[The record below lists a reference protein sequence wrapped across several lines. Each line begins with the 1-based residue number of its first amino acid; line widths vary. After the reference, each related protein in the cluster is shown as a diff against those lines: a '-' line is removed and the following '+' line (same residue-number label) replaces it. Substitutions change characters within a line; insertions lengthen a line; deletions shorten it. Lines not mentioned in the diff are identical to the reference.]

1 MQLVTRT
8 VRVLFTCSRQVTEH
22 TRVLYLGNK
31 FLYLVSPFGAARTLT
46 SSIIIIIFI
55 VVVLNFRRFELT
67 PNSSLGPKRTRP
79 VEPEVVLCSLSPFS
93 FCVCIIHHTCMEFDR
108 FFAVVLQSG
117 ACLGFVH
124 PLVAP
129 SPRSTAIGHSVFRK
143 MCDNAIEIFL
153 RLVLSIFRNERYYL
167 IDQLFEN
174 IARFFG
180 CPVKVSLFFVL
191 SCFFRIR

>member
-1 MQLVTRT
+1 MHKLSFIMIRSNNNFIYKKKYFIINLNPTHMQLVTRT

-31 FLYLVSPFGAARTLT
+31 FLYLVSPFGAVRTLT

-108 FFAVVLQSG
+108 FFAVVL
-117 ACLGFVH
+117 
-124 PLVAP
+124 
-129 SPRSTAIGHSVFRK
+129 
-143 MCDNAIEIFL
+143 
-153 RLVLSIFRNERYYL
+153 
-167 IDQLFEN
+167 
-174 IARFFG
+174 
-180 CPVKVSLFFVL
+180 
-191 SCFFRIR
+191 